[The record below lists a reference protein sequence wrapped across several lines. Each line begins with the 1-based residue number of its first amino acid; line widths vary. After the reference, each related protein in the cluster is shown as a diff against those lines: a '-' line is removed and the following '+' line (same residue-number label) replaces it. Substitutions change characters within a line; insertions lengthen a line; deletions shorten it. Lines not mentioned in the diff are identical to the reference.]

1 MNDLIQHLQV
11 TTQTRFDPR
20 GNPKPVTQYSYY
32 ILQHGPFTDVY
43 EEGKDT
49 PEAVNAGFTARID
62 KLRAVGGLPAGS

>member
-32 ILQHGPFTDVY
+32 VLRHGPFMDVY
-43 EEGKDT
+43 DEGTDT
-49 PEAVNAGFTARID
+49 PVTVNAGFTARID
-62 KLRAVGGLPAGS
+62 KLRAVGGLPEGS